1 MEKINYSQNLN
12 IKNRQPFF
20 HLSLH
25 KTKTL
30 NNNEKQILFNH
41 KSSLEALLNNI
52 KNSQLEYLSKDNNNK
67 NTKKILIALKEN
79 LNLMLKEKNKKINYI
94 KNQNEIIKNK
104 LQSVLFPDSKD
115 SEHSDNN
122 NKKIIDNNILNSS
135 LSEINQ
141 LKLLNFQ
148 IQNEIDKT
156 KYLIEQ
162 KVQYHSYAKS
172 IPFFFQSYCNNNYET
187 NKKITKYL
195 KDIIKEIRKEFIKIV
210 KEKMNKEFEIN
221 GLIFNINYIKD
232 NIDSYKLNGYKKYIN
247 SEDIIQEDSKEYT
260 KSMITTQSKRNSISN
275 NNNQNLMKKLNNNN
289 INGSSNNY
297 NNNKK
302 QRIIKDKL
310 PTNNIFYTHR
320 INKKILT
327 DNYKTSIKNYLNMN
341 INVNINLN
349 NNNNNNYIEGS
360 FNSSLD
366 SNETEEEKAKNEQ
379 YEMNLNDKNKII
391 ITPIITSDNYN
402 HQNSNNSISSE
413 TDSNDDDDSFVL
425 DINNN

>member
-12 IKNRQPFF
+12 IKYQQPFF
-20 HLSLH
+20 HFSLN

-41 KSSLEALLNNI
+41 KFSLEILLNNI
-52 KNSQLEYLSKDNNNK
+52 KSSQLEYLSKDNNNK
-67 NTKKILIALKEN
+67 NTKKILIALKED
-79 LNLMLKEKNKKINYI
+79 LNIMLKEKNKKINYI
-94 KNQNEIIKNK
+94 KNQNEIKKNK
-104 LQSVLFPDSKD
+104 LQSVLFPDSNDATD
-115 SEHSDNN
+115 SGNN
-122 NKKIIDNNILNSS
+122 NKKIIGNNILYNS

-156 KYLIEQ
+156 KVLIEQ
-162 KVQYHSYAKS
+162 KIQYHSYVKS
-172 IPFFFQSYCNNNYET
+172 IPFFFQSFCNNNYET
-187 NKKITKYL
+187 NKEVTKYL
-195 KDIIKEIRKEFIKIV
+195 KEIIRQIRKEFIKVV

-221 GLIFNINYIKD
+221 GLLFNINYIKD
-232 NIDSYKLNGYKKYIN
+232 NIDSYKKNGYKKYIN
-247 SEDIIQEDSKEYT
+247 SEDIIEEESKEYT
-260 KSMITTQSKRNSISN
+260 KSMNTSRSKRNSILN
-275 NNNQNLMKKLNNNN
+275 NNNNNLMKKNN
-289 INGSSNNY
+289 IININSSNTNY

-310 PTNNIFYTHR
+310 QKDNIFYNNK
-320 INKKILT
+320 INKNILN

-349 NNNNNNYIEGS
+349 NNNNNNNYIEES

-366 SNETEEEKAKNEQ
+366 SNETEEEKNKNKQ

-402 HQNSNNSISSE
+402 NNNSITS
-413 TDSNDDDDSFVL
+413 DSDIDSIDNNDSFIL